1 MTRQEALVQF
11 LQELRVFDVDSFADT
26 YYLLAG
32 ELGIHFD
39 HAACFYDFVNLD
51 PLLEKIEELKNQG
64 YYEAFAIAGVL
75 SRLDYYIEEAS
86 ERALLALRLN
96 SQDLLNN
103 PKEKPE
109 VLLALAE
116 GTNQR
121 LLSQESQGKRLA
133 FKDHYRQLKAQ
144 YFSQEAQFA
153 WELEIP

>member
-32 ELGIHFD
+32 ELGIH
-39 HAACFYDFVNLD
+39 FYDFVNLD

-116 GTNQR
+116 RTNQR